1 MKIYLF
7 DKPTEKQIEYAQYL
21 QSYIQDDTSIT
32 HMSKDELSSYIKF
45 IKQQAEE
52 VMDELRGHV
61 DDIW

>member
-1 MKIYLF
+1 MKIYPF
-7 DKPTEKQIEYAQYL
+7 DKPTEKQIEYGQYL

>member
-1 MKIYLF
+1 MKIYPF
-7 DKPTEKQIEYAQYL
+7 GKPTEKQIEYAQYL

-45 IKQQAEE
+45 IKPQAEE